1 MTGTEFTVGDDGVF
15 FGPAWRGWDS
25 YHKFAQSVK
34 SDLRY
39 VRSKPSNDFL
49 DEVLASCARRKL
61 VIRKDSIFWRAR
73 LGCDSVEVEQTDGEV
88 TAVYE
93 QDRPYGAQG
102 MKPIPNWQ
110 SEGRANPRGIPCL
123 YVATTRDT
131 ALAEIRPWIGAFSSV
146 AQLKVVRDLN
156 VIDCSKHHEK
166 NAFIKVFGDKT
177 LSREDGIWIAIDR
190 AFATPVGKDV
200 ESREY
205 VATQILAELFKSASF
220 DGIVYKSLLSE
231 DGYNVALFNL
241 NDADVINCAL
251 FTAKSIMFEFDDQHM
266 QYFVGPSK

>member
-1 MTGTEFTVGDDGVF
+1 MSETQFDALGNNDL
-15 FGPAWRGWDS
+15 FGPAWPGWDS
-25 YHKFAQSVK
+25 YNQFAQSAK

-39 VRSKPSNDFL
+39 VRSKSANDFL
-49 DEVLASCARRKL
+49 GQVLASCERRKI

-73 LGCDSVEVEQTDGEV
+73 LGCDSVEVSQTDEDV

-93 QDRPYGAQG
+93 EDRPFAPSG

-123 YVATTRDT
+123 YLATTRDT
-131 ALAEIRPWIGAFSSV
+131 ALAEVRPWMGAYSSV

-156 VIDCSKHHEK
+156 VIDCSKHHA
-166 NAFIKVFGDKT
+166 NNSFIKVFGDKT

-190 AFATPVGKDV
+190 AFATPVGRDV

-205 VATQILAELFKSASF
+205 IPTQIIAELFKSSGY

-231 DGYNVALFNL
+231 TGFNLGLFNL

-251 FTAKSIMFEFDDQHM
+251 FIAKSINFDFEDM
-266 QYFVGPSK
+266 SNTYFVDSAK